1 MPELQAFPASAAS
14 SLVSGYCSDFIDLAA
29 TMAQTLEQVTMRGLD
44 LGNSK
49 EQLARV
55 EKGMRA
61 LADAIGEVLGKLDG
75 GKPRPSPK
83 PVAPVAE
90 KAPTQPAAASR
101 VVPVA
106 PVKASAPK
114 LPAQRADLAARPAP
128 EAPTARPAPDAP
140 TARPTAPT
148 SSAPVL
154 RGGSGAAASA
164 AAPTASSPTASAVP
178 GELQGSTETLPMRSV
193 FQFLGRTRKT
203 GHLHVTVGKEKVR
216 FEFVDGCMVGTSS
229 TASPVDELLGSI
241 LVELGVVTPTQIEGH
256 VKQFGDGRQRL
267 GAALLQSRL
276 LTESQLADAVDRQ
289 TARRFQRVVAQ
300 KQASYVFEP
309 EAEHTE
315 RGIRIRSRATPDGKQ
330 A

>member
-44 LGNSK
+44 IGSSK

-75 GKPRPSPK
+75 DKPRPAPK
-83 PVAPVAE
+83 PAAPVAD
-90 KAPTQPAAASR
+90 KAPAAPAATSR

-140 TARPTAPT
+140 TARPAAPT
-148 SSAPVL
+148 SSAPVV
-154 RGGSGAAASA
+154 RGGTATAA
-164 AAPTASSPTASAVP
+164 AAPSASTATPVP

-193 FQFLGRTRKT
+193 FQFLGRTRKS

-315 RGIRIRSRATPDGKQ
+315 RGIRIRSRATTEGKQ
-330 A
+330 G